1 MVLTL
6 YLFYNWLSQNGKLK
20 FSFSSEATV
29 VNKPTKSFFNIY
41 FSLFFVCITIGQ
53 CRGSN
58 VCEREGGGI
67 RKGPRVGIRTW
78 LTAH

>member
-1 MVLTL
+1 M
-6 YLFYNWLSQNGKLK
+6 LK

-29 VNKPTKSFFNIY
+29 VNKPTKSFCKIY
-41 FSLFFVCITIGQ
+41 LLVFFACITTGQ

-78 LTAH
+78 RTAH